1 MRGSCSWG
9 KSVKDFPNCHVNLIP
24 VNGNE
29 HIELYKP
36 SITNMNTFK
45 DIVSFLWRICNGT
58 KRNGR
63 CYPSRMWTIKVAHG
77 RKKENS

>member
-1 MRGSCSWG
+1 MMLMLWG
-9 KSVKDFPNCHVNLIP
+9 KSVKISQNCHVNLIP

-45 DIVSFLWRICNGT
+45 DIVSSYGVSVT
-58 KRNGR
+58 
-63 CYPSRMWTIKVAHG
+63 V
-77 RKKENS
+77 RKEMGDAIQAACGQLKAGSWSEKGES

>member
-1 MRGSCSWG
+1 MHLGQIC
-9 KSVKDFPNCHVNLIP
+9 KDFPKFVMLTLIP

-45 DIVSFLWRICNGT
+45 DIVGSYGVSVT
-58 KRNGR
+58 
-63 CYPSRMWTIKVAHG
+63 V
-77 RKKENS
+77 RKEMGDAIQAACGQLKSSSWSEKGES